1 MMGLFRAALVDI
13 LEIASASA
21 SASAATF
28 CYSAPVGYV
37 VEAYAASTLPVKF
50 GVEAVQDVGV
60 LLAPV

>member
-13 LEIASASA
+13 LGIASA